1 MAPEQSVKL
10 IMTWDIRRGR
20 EQEYFE
26 FIIQEFIPALQ
37 QLGLEPEEAWFTVY
51 GDYPQILATARGRSL
66 EEVRKILSSPQWK
79 ELEQQLLQYITN
91 YRYRLVPYK
100 PTFQFFR

>member
-1 MAPEQSVKL
+1 MTSVQPVKL
-10 IMTWDIRRGR
+10 IMVWDIRPGF

-26 FIIQEFIPALQ
+26 FIVQEFIPALQ

-51 GDYPQILATARGRSL
+51 GDYPQILATARGPSL
-66 EEVRKILSSPQWK
+66 EEVSKILNSPQWR
-79 ELEQQLLQYITN
+79 ELEQQLKRYITN

-100 PTFQFFR
+100 PSFQFFR